1 MIRMRYWWDVG
12 QSSAGRRVGMD
23 GWIENPIRS
32 WVGGWCTA
40 VRGRGS
46 RTPIGRLGRG
56 FRTGDITR
64 GPIQGR
70 YRPRG
75 PRAAVTMRSRRAR
88 GRIGRARP
96 VGMLTGSPT
105 RRLNFPRAGSHR
117 GLTLAV
123 CFAATT
129 RWPTKAEVESM
140 AAISFVGRCRLR
152 VGATGASAFMGRRG
166 VGRDPTLPYSLV
178 SSVFS
183 RTNQLLRDVTKRSTL
198 KNLCFAKW
206 EGRITTHVE
215 YV

>member
-1 MIRMRYWWDVG
+1 
-12 QSSAGRRVGMD
+12 MD

-46 RTPIGRLGRG
+46 RTPIGRPGRG

-64 GPIQGR
+64 GPIRGR
-70 YRPRG
+70 YHPRG

-105 RRLNFPRAGSHR
+105 RRLNFPRAGSSRPHLGGLLRDDDALADEGGGGEHGGHLVR
-117 GLTLAV
+117 GTV
-123 CFAATT
+123 SVT
-129 RWPTKAEVESM
+129 
-140 AAISFVGRCRLR
+140 GRCDWRECVYGEAR
-152 VGATGASAFMGRRG
+152 GRPRSNDIIRG
-166 VGRDPTLPYSLV
+166 FLGFIQS
-178 SSVFS
+178 
-183 RTNQLLRDVTKRSTL
+183 DVTKRSTGSL

-206 EGRITTHVE
+206 TTRVA
-215 YV
+215 YI

>member
-1 MIRMRYWWDVG
+1 
-12 QSSAGRRVGMD
+12 MD

-75 PRAAVTMRSRRAR
+75 PCAAVTTRSRRAR

-105 RRLNFPRAGSHR
+105 RRLNFPRAGSSRPHLGGLLR
-117 GLTLAV
+117 GDDALADEGGGGEHGGHLV
-123 CFAATT
+123 RGTVSVTGRCDWRECVYGEA
-129 RWPTKAEVESM
+129 RGRPRSNV
-140 AAISFVGRCRLR
+140 AIFVGFLGFLQDQSASSRRDETIDSEKSVLREMGGTNYDTCRIR
-152 VGATGASAFMGRRG
+152 M
-166 VGRDPTLPYSLV
+166 
-178 SSVFS
+178 
-183 RTNQLLRDVTKRSTL
+183 RTR
-198 KNLCFAKW
+198 LCV
-206 EGRITTHVE
+206 I
-215 YV
+215 Y

>member
-1 MIRMRYWWDVG
+1 MLV
-12 QSSAGRRVGMD
+12 SRVRDDESMD

-64 GPIQGR
+64 GSIQGR

-75 PRAAVTMRSRRAR
+75 GRGAVTMRSRRAR

-105 RRLNFPRAGSHR
+105 RRLNFPRAGSSRPHLGGLLR
-117 GLTLAV
+117 GDDALADEGGGGEHGGHLV
-123 CFAATT
+123 RGTVSVT
-129 RWPTKAEVESM
+129 
-140 AAISFVGRCRLR
+140 GRCDWRECVYGEARGRPRSNYSRFPRLYQR
-152 VGATGASAFMGRRG
+152 PISC
-166 VGRDPTLPYSLV
+166 
-178 SSVFS
+178 
-183 RTNQLLRDVTKRSTL
+183 LRDVTKRSIGTL

-206 EGRITTHVE
+206 EERITTHVA

>member
-1 MIRMRYWWDVG
+1 MLV
-12 QSSAGRRVGMD
+12 SRVRDDESMD

-75 PRAAVTMRSRRAR
+75 ARAAVTTRSRRAR

-105 RRLNFPRAGSHR
+105 RRLNFPRAGSSRPHLGGLLR
-117 GLTLAV
+117 GDDALADEGGGGEHGGHLV
-123 CFAATT
+123 RGTVSVT
-129 RWPTKAEVESM
+129 
-140 AAISFVGRCRLR
+140 GRCDWRECVYGEARGRPRSNYSRFPRLYQR
-152 VGATGASAFMGRRG
+152 PISC
-166 VGRDPTLPYSLV
+166 
-178 SSVFS
+178 
-183 RTNQLLRDVTKRSTL
+183 LRDVTKRSIGTL

-206 EGRITTHVE
+206 EERITTHVE